1 MVGVQKRKIQG
12 LKNITICDFINKDTD
27 EKDIDHSPYKTYAQR
42 EIFFHIC
49 SNIEA
54 MSKDKTMIDV
64 KELKSVML
72 SFDKILKVN
81 EKVFGMQ
88 TEYEVERNI
97 IDNCIVLMNKWEL
110 DCIE

>member
-1 MVGVQKRKIQG
+1 M
-12 LKNITICDFINKDTD
+12 T
-27 EKDIDHSPYKTYAQR
+27 
-42 EIFFHIC
+42 
-49 SNIEA
+49 
-54 MSKDKTMIDV
+54 KDKITIDV

-97 IDNCIVLMNKWEL
+97 IDKCIVLMNKWEL